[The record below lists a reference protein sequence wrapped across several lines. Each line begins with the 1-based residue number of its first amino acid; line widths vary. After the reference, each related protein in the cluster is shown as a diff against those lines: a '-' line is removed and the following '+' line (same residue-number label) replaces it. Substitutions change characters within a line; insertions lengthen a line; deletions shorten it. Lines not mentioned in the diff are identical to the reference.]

1 MEIEVTICRIGNAD
15 PVRNVYDLAASDA
28 MVQHFEKLNQ
38 PLYGQLAP
46 MTEGDTSDVVNLS
59 KVTHV
64 VKSMYVVG
72 REVRAKV
79 KLLDTFCGR
88 EVKLAFE
95 LGFPLN
101 FRPRV
106 IGHLRSDSTF
116 DLLRLVS
123 VDVDYNFYSH
133 YERHQRLISL
143 LESMS
148 LSLESKTDSAQ
159 L

>member
-1 MEIEVTICRIGNAD
+1 MEIEVTICRIGTAD
-15 PVRNVYDLAASDA
+15 PVRNVYELSAADA
-28 MVQHFEKLNQ
+28 MVQQFEKLNQ
-38 PLYGQLAP
+38 TLYGQIAAK
-46 MTEGDTSDVVNLS
+46 GDTSGVVNLS

-64 VKSMYVVG
+64 VKSMCVVG